1 MMRKRPS
8 TPAFVMTPEST
19 ADAGEGAAGQPAVQR
34 IQTRLRAEAK
44 QHHTANRQHEALVPR
59 DFRHVQRT
67 AGREGQRLRVRGNRE
82 NAQQHQ

>member
-1 MMRKRPS
+1 
-8 TPAFVMTPEST
+8 MTPDST
-19 ADAGEGAAGQPAVQR
+19 ADAGEGAAGGAVQR
-34 IQTRLRAEAK
+34 IQTRLRAEAQ
-44 QHHTANRQHEALVPR
+44 QHHTANRQHKALVPR